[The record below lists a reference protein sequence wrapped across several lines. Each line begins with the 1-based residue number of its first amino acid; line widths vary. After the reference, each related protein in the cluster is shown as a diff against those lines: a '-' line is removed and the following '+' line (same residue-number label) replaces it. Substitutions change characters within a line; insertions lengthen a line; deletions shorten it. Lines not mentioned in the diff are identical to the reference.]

1 METNTP
7 PDPRLM
13 PDDKCLV
20 VSVPEAAELL
30 GISRALAYVLA
41 GRGELPTLRLGHRVV
56 IPRAALLALV
66 DTATTTE

>member
-1 METNTP
+1 
-7 PDPRLM
+7 
-13 PDDKCLV
+13 
-20 VSVPEAAELL
+20 
-30 GISRALAYVLA
+30 VLA